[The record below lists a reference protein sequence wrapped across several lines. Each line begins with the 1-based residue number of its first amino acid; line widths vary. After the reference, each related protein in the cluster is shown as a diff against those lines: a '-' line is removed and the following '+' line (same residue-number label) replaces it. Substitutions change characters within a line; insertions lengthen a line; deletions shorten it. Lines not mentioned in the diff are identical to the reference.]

1 MKLLYSILL
10 LTSLFCFVACEPDE
24 TSTETSG
31 TGKIVLYNNYWLLY
45 TDTQLE
51 FQPTNLADEFKVDQL
66 KVRFKGFI
74 EKDFLEDVGMP
85 RIKKIK
91 LTFIEKI
98 S

>member
-1 MKLLYSILL
+1 MKPLYSILL
-10 LTSLFCFVACEPDE
+10 LISLFCCFACEPDE

-31 TGKIVLYNNYWLLY
+31 TGKIVLYNDYWLLY

-51 FQPTNLADEFKVDQL
+51 FQPINLADEFKVDQL
-66 KVRFKGFI
+66 KVRFKGII
-74 EKDFLEDVGMP
+74 ENDYLEVVGMP